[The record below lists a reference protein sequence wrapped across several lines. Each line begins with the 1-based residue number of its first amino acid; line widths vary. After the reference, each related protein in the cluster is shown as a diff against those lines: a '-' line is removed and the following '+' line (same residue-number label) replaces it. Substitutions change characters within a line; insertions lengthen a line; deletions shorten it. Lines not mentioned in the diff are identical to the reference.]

1 MRALSFEGFYTYLL
15 YQDLESVVPYNL
27 GEGTSAVT
35 VVGRDC
41 IRAGPLIASALT
53 ERRSRSSISEAVRSF
68 ICTAARHLVLAGPT
82 TYEIDYRFPK
92 GSTPTAAPFAFRL
105 ELVTPGTL
113 SYRGTTPIQYVPDAV
128 GGQRDRNG
136 LTYVELDAATLVTFS
151 LDHQMEASV
160 RRMVTFLRCAN
171 LQQGADAAL
180 VEQSMREATP
190 YDFSAHQREKGEL
203 FASVT
208 APVGWNVRDLFK
220 EDHLEPYNVWRQLR
234 FLEFKVR
241 VRDRVMMQLNT
252 TVRDV
257 GEQLGFEAT
266 IELSGLPTIADV
278 EAAKDDLRTGRRGL
292 GDLSLSAL

>member
-1 MRALSFEGFYTYLL
+1 
-15 YQDLESVVPYNL
+15 
-27 GEGTSAVT
+27 
-35 VVGRDC
+35 
-41 IRAGPLIASALT
+41 
-53 ERRSRSSISEAVRSF
+53 
-68 ICTAARHLVLAGPT
+68 
-82 TYEIDYRFPK
+82 
-92 GSTPTAAPFAFRL
+92 
-105 ELVTPGTL
+105 
-113 SYRGTTPIQYVPDAV
+113 
-128 GGQRDRNG
+128 
-136 LTYVELDAATLVTFS
+136 
-151 LDHQMEASV
+151 
-160 RRMVTFLRCAN
+160 MVTFLRCAN

-278 EAAKDDLRTGRRGL
+278 EAAKDALRTGRRGL